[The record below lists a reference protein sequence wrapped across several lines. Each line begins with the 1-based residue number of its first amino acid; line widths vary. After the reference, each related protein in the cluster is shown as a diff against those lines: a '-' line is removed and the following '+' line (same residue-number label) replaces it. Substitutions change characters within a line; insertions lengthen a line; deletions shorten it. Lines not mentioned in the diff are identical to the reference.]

1 MCNICYF
8 SVPRPFPAAMD
19 ESKGT
24 GRAMRNSSAAWQLT
38 RARRF
43 RIPKLQ
49 MPSAEAIAPLS
60 STAPMARKD
69 LDIRVNR
76 FLRDEGMT
84 KTVTS

>member
-1 MCNICYF
+1 M
-8 SVPRPFPAAMD
+8 AAVD
-19 ESKGT
+19 ESKGI
-24 GRAMRNSSAAWQLT
+24 GRVMRNTGAAWQLT

-43 RIPKLQ
+43 RSPKPQ
-49 MPSAEAIAPLS
+49 VPPPEATAPPS

-84 KTVTS
+84 KYLGT

>member
-1 MCNICYF
+1 MVFF
-8 SVPRPFPAAMD
+8 SVPRPFPATVD
-19 ESKGT
+19 ESKGI

-49 MPSAEAIAPLS
+49 MPSPEAIAPLK

-76 FLRDEGMT
+76 FLRDERKAKHLT
-84 KTVTS
+84 IT